1 MKASTIR
8 EQTSEELGQLLEDTQ
23 RELVDLNVKRGVQDS
38 SEQPLRIRSLR
49 RDVARIKTVL
59 GEKAHAAARKQQQKA
74 LDESEKALEE
84 GEAESDG

>member
-8 EQTSEELGQLLEDTQ
+8 EQTSEELEQLLEDTQ

-49 RDVARIKTVL
+49 RDVARIKTIL
-59 GEKAHAAARKQQQKA
+59 GEMAREKEREEA
-74 LDESEKALEE
+74 VGESKEALEV
-84 GEAESDG
+84 GEAQSDG